1 MAVILALLLS
11 GCSFSP
17 VDPVLIMAE
26 IHGSVRYVHEDIDRW
41 QTPDET
47 RRRGAGDC
55 EDFAILFMEAL
66 WLRGIESGM
75 VLTPTET
82 GSHAMVES
90 RGVVYDV
97 TGNQIIDEDLPVI
110 ERMSYGTALGY
121 AIRDSISGGVT
132 K

>member
-17 VDPVLIMAE
+17 VDPAIIMDDIYGA
-26 IHGSVRYVHEDIDRW
+26 VRYVHEDIDRW

-47 RRRGAGDC
+47 RRLGTGDC

-66 WLRGIESGM
+66 WLRGVESEM
-75 VLTPTET
+75 VITPTAT
-82 GSHAMVES
+82 GGHAMVES
-90 RGVVYDV
+90 GGVVYDV
-97 TGNQIIDEDLPVI
+97 TGNQIIKEDLPVI
-110 ERMSYGTALGY
+110 ERLSYGTALGY